1 MQMHYVRH
9 MQCVVTEA
17 EMDVLE
23 IEATI
28 TERGQTTVPA
38 AIRKVLHAE
47 KRGTVIFRLSA
58 TGEITLSRKPTEEIQ
73 DPVVGKFLAFLA
85 KDMLAAPD
93 RLKPVTVEWV
103 EKMRGLVA
111 GVEFDIDQPLSD
123 DDA

>member
-1 MQMHYVRH
+1 M
-9 MQCVVTEA
+9 E
-17 EMDVLE
+17 VLE
-23 IEATI
+23 VEAAV

-38 AIRKVLHAE
+38 AIRKALHVE
-47 KRGTVIFRLSA
+47 NRGTVVFRLSGN
-58 TGEITLSRKPTEEIQ
+58 GEVTLTRKPTEEIQ

-103 EKMRGLVA
+103 EKMRSLVA

-123 DDA
+123 DDE